1 MTAEELI
8 QKALEEDL
16 GPGDYTSLAT
26 IAKEAEGTAVM
37 MAKEK
42 GVLAGTWIA
51 GKVFK
56 IIDPQTT
63 VNILIT
69 DGKHIYPGDKIMV
82 VSGKSRALL
91 SGERTALNYL
101 QRMSGIATFTASVV
115 TKLSGLRTK
124 VLDTR
129 KTTPCNRLFEKMA
142 VKAGGGTNH
151 RFGLYDMIMIK
162 DNHIDF
168 AGGIQPAIQKVKH
181 YLKNNHLD
189 LKIEIET
196 RNFEELE
203 EVLETGGVDRIML
216 DNFTPGELRKA
227 LEMINGKYETEAS
240 GGITSETIRAFAE
253 TGVDFISMGALTHQ
267 IKSLDISLKAVN
279 H

>member
-69 DGKHIYPGDKIMV
+69 DGKHISPGDKIMV